1 MGRPGSFVA
10 ETGFQECDL
19 ASKQIVFIVQQ
30 GNWATRI
37 ALLTCWFGKI
47 LILLRQRAISDS
59 GLILG
64 FEEYMRAL
72 CLSQPQYHLG
82 STAPRMAGQCWHL
95 FPGGPSLPH
104 PHPGWSAHPLHSPTP
119 CGRQSPSV
127 PTPIPS
133 WGVHCSQHH
142 MALPIHVVTAVSLG

>member
-82 STAPRMAGQCWHL
+82 STALRMAGQCWHL

-104 PHPGWSAHPLHSPTP
+104 PHTQDGQPTP
-119 CGRQSPSV
+119 FTAPHHVAGSPPVCPHLSLPGAFIV
-127 PTPIPS
+127 PNTTWPFPS
-133 WGVHCSQHH
+133 TW
-142 MALPIHVVTAVSLG
+142 